1 MGPKKI
7 SLSMFKS
14 KPPLTSLKSV
24 WHETAEDETIWVWT
38 IWCTTST
45 QTTVISYWVIG
56 LYSIFFFSFGKL
68 KTLHDLCH
76 NPLLC
81 ASVIKKTSAAAAH
94 LLLCWGLGPCP
105 PGAHAHFTDTYNSPI
120 STTHYIEGLW
130 SFVVCFLIKC
140 DKVQQTRIELQEIKG
155 RISKPVALWLV

>member
-105 PGAHAHFTDTYNSPI
+105 PGAHAHFTDTYKQSNIYDSLHWGSLVICCPL
-120 STTHYIEGLW
+120 SRQMWQSATNQDRTAG
-130 SFVVCFLIKC
+130 
-140 DKVQQTRIELQEIKG
+140 DKGQD
-155 RISKPVALWLV
+155 